1 MHILQSEHTK
11 LKESEA
17 TQLLEELNISKA
29 QLPKI
34 FVTDSALPKD
44 SSIGDIIKIKRK
56 DSETGQ
62 INVYYRVIV

>member
-44 SSIGDIIKIKRK
+44 SSVGDIIKIKRK